1 MKEIKDSW
9 VFYTKD
15 DPDFKFDSKYTRMI
29 PTVDKDETFIMETTL
44 EKPLDEANLLIKG
57 NHQWITVYLG
67 EKDFIPTERLSGRK
81 QSRTLIGCDRFT
93 SKLYRKN

>member
-15 DPDFKFDSKYTRMI
+15 DPDFKFDSKYTRTI

-44 EKPLDEANLLIKG
+44 EKPDVMHLYIFLI
-57 NHQWITVYLG
+57 L
-67 EKDFIPTERLSGRK
+67 R
-81 QSRTLIGCDRFT
+81 
-93 SKLYRKN
+93 